1 MPKEPITAWHRP
13 HEHRG
18 GEKENWEENK
28 DGKTTTMNHVCL
40 WDLFLLWETV
50 FPCEVHEC
58 VSNAGTLPRWEAFL
72 VSTRTCSIALV
83 AVDGDIRLTSSP
95 LKARQ
100 VGHMKGLKFSL
111 ANGTHGSYYSLEKLT
126 TLQWK
131 YQEASTTTTVR
142 HTLFS
147 NVS

>member
-1 MPKEPITAWHRP
+1 MPKEPITAWQRP
-13 HEHRG
+13 HETRG
-18 GEKENWEENK
+18 TMRNPNAQNYTTVEKL
-28 DGKTTTMNHVCL
+28 NHEPCAFVRP
-40 WDLFLLWETV
+40 V
-50 FPCEVHEC
+50 FPCDVYEC
-58 VSNAGTLPRWEAFL
+58 VSNAGTLPRWVAFL

-131 YQEASTTTTVR
+131 YQEASTTTTVH